1 MKLNQL
7 INKLDQWA
15 PLSLQESYDN
25 SGLLVG
31 DPNQEINSILIS
43 LDIIEKTIDE
53 AILGKFDL
61 ILSHHPII
69 FKGLKSLTGK
79 TPEERAIIKAIQH
92 NIAIVAMH
100 TNLDNVLHG
109 VNAKISEKLSLKDT
123 QILAPISGNLK
134 KLVVFIPENHLNEFR
149 QAIFK
154 AGAGHI
160 GGYDQCS
167 FGAPGTGTFRG
178 GENAKPYVGE
188 IGQLHQEEEVRFES
202 IFPHYLQGKII
213 QAIHKNHPY
222 EEPAYDIFSLENK
235 NHQTGAGM
243 IGELE
248 HAMDEITFLRYLKE
262 NMQTKCIRHTSIG
275 SKQIQ
280 KVAFCGGSG
289 SFLIGAAKRQN
300 ADVFITGDVK
310 YHDFFMADKHMMI
323 ADIGHYES
331 EQFTKEL
338 LYDFLMENFSKFAVQ
353 ISEHQTNPINYF

>member
-7 INKLDQWA
+7 ISKLNQWA

-31 DPNQEINSILIS
+31 DPNQEINKILIS
-43 LDIIEKTIDE
+43 LDIVEETIDE

-61 ILSHHPII
+61 VLSHHPII
-69 FKGLKSLTGK
+69 FKSIKSLTGK
-79 TPEERAIIKAIQH
+79 TPEERAIIKAIKN

-109 VNAKISEKLSLKDT
+109 VNAKIAEKLNLKNT
-123 QILAPISGNLK
+123 QILTPISGNLK
-134 KLVVFIPENHLNEFR
+134 KLVVFIPKNHLSEFR
-149 QAIFK
+149 QAMFE

-160 GGYDQCS
+160 GEYDQCS
-167 FGAPGTGTFRG
+167 FGTQGIGTFRG

-202 IFPHYLQGKII
+202 IFPQYLKSKMI

-222 EEPAYDIFSLENK
+222 EEPAYDIFSLENE

-243 IGELE
+243 IGVLE
-248 HAMDEITFLRYLKE
+248 NAMDETTFLSFLKE
-262 NMQTKCIRHTSIG
+262 NMQTKCIRHTSLGPKKI
-275 SKQIQ
+275 K

-289 SFLIGAAKRQN
+289 SFLIRAAKSQN

-310 YHDFFMADKHMMI
+310 YHDFFMADKNMMI

-338 LYDFLMENFSKFAVQ
+338 LYDFLIENFSKFAVQ